1 MLVKLLARRLSQRFL
16 GPVSMAQLFDK
27 PSHYLKRADNYP
39 SELRPY
45 IKEFFFA
52 FRFGVAINFQN
63 FRDCTF
69 KVLWPK
75 QMRPPLLIIVVV
87 IEKEAC
93 RKLLCLFL
101 LIDKKICDTRT
112 LILTMSVNVR
122 IKNSLKK
129 LSIRLLSH

>member
-1 MLVKLLARRLSQRFL
+1 MLVKLARRLSQRFL

-27 PSHYLKRADNYP
+27 PSHYLKRADNYQA
-39 SELRPY
+39 ELKPY
-45 IKEFFFA
+45 IKEFFSRSDLVLPSISKILEIVPSKYF
-52 FRFGVAINFQN
+52 
-63 FRDCTF
+63 
-69 KVLWPK
+69 LWPK
-75 QMRPPLLIIVVV
+75 QIRPPLLIIVVV

-122 IKNSLKK
+122 IKKFP
-129 LSIRLLSH
+129 